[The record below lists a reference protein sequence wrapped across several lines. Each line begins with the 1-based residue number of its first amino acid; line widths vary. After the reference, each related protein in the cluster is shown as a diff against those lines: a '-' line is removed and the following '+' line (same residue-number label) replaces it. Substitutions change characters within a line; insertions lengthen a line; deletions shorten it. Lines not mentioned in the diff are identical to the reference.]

1 MTHVLSMATFQVS
14 HPVILFV
21 LVKTSDFLIY
31 VLSQLSTNSFEDG
44 SMSLDRTTQWSILIQ
59 RQMGA
64 RRCSDPHRP
73 NPPSEDRAVCPIIV
87 AHQIARRRLPRK
99 GLDNLLRQP
108 LRRRMPGHRKP
119 QQLTA
124 ARGAPKE
131 ALAGQD
137 RGVCHERQ

>member
-21 LVKTSDFLIY
+21 LVKTSDFLIH

-64 RRCSDPHRP
+64 RPVVIMGIRGQDPTQMPRAEDDNVIQAVSPKRSDYAFRIW
-73 NPPSEDRAVCPIIV
+73 V
-87 AHQIARRRLPRK
+87 LPR
-99 GLDNLLRQP
+99 RS
-108 LRRRMPGHRKP
+108 R
-119 QQLTA
+119 
-124 ARGAPKE
+124 
-131 ALAGQD
+131 
-137 RGVCHERQ
+137 